1 MPNYGDDVEVQ
12 PRPVVIYLHANAS
25 CRLEA
30 LPLVPQFLPLGI
42 SLFTLDFAG
51 CGESDGEYISLG
63 WYERDDLAVCVDY
76 LREHCNVSA
85 IGLWGRGLGDSFNA
99 AHRDHSIAGVVLDS
113 PFCSLRELALEL
125 AQSDNL
131 PVKIPS
137 WLGSTILAMLRM
149 RIRSL
154 CGFDIDDV
162 NCETH
167 VSSAF
172 IPAFFVSARKDEFI
186 GVHHTQKL
194 YEAYTG
200 DKEINLVD
208 GDHNSARS
216 PEDNAKA
223 VRFLCRAFR
232 CEVAPP
238 QPSSTL
244 ARILGFDAVSI
255 DGSTEFSLG
264 SQQLREDACRLLAT
278 AGGGRVW
285 LGERQHIF
293 MPFRIE
299 SALQLNERQTEA
311 GFCVCL
317 FPLPTEWGGVNRPP
331 HVFFAFATVGGLKV
345 TRATEAQPEVLAEIQ
360 CDVQMA
366 VPFLCAL
373 EVRPR
378 APHIRL
384 SMGIG
389 ADVFASLDDE
399 YSHDCHVWPM
409 TKLGEATFFDC
420 ALTDLQPIGEDE
432 DLDDENAPQTG
443 STEVDAEFLF
453 PEAEV
458 NHREGNGYRGSRRG
472 PAAVETGAIPNPVPE
487 AQPQRSSGMCQQQ

>member
-1 MPNYGDDVEVQ
+1 
-12 PRPVVIYLHANAS
+12 
-25 CRLEA
+25 
-30 LPLVPQFLPLGI
+30 
-42 SLFTLDFAG
+42 
-51 CGESDGEYISLG
+51 
-63 WYERDDLAVCVDY
+63 
-76 LREHCNVSA
+76 
-85 IGLWGRGLGDSFNA
+85 
-99 AHRDHSIAGVVLDS
+99 
-113 PFCSLRELALEL
+113 
-125 AQSDNL
+125 
-131 PVKIPS
+131 
-137 WLGSTILAMLRM
+137 
-149 RIRSL
+149 
-154 CGFDIDDV
+154 
-162 NCETH
+162 
-167 VSSAF
+167 
-172 IPAFFVSARKDEFI
+172 
-186 GVHHTQKL
+186 
-194 YEAYTG
+194 
-200 DKEINLVD
+200 
-208 GDHNSARS
+208 
-216 PEDNAKA
+216 
-223 VRFLCRAFR
+223 
-232 CEVAPP
+232 
-238 QPSSTL
+238 
-244 ARILGFDAVSI
+244 
-255 DGSTEFSLG
+255 
-264 SQQLREDACRLLAT
+264 
-278 AGGGRVW
+278 
-285 LGERQHIF
+285 
-293 MPFRIE
+293 
-299 SALQLNERQTEA
+299 
-311 GFCVCL
+311 
-317 FPLPTEWGGVNRPP
+317 
-331 HVFFAFATVGGLKV
+331 V

>member
-1 MPNYGDDVEVQ
+1 MGSVT
-12 PRPVVIYLHANAS
+12 
-25 CRLEA
+25 A
-30 LPLVPQFLPLGI
+30 LM
-42 SLFTLDFAG
+42 
-51 CGESDGEYISLG
+51 
-63 WYERDDLAVCVDY
+63 
-76 LREHCNVSA
+76 H
-85 IGLWGRGLGDSFNA
+85 

-264 SQQLREDACRLLAT
+264 SQQLREEACRLLAT